1 MATSVSWRNFQKI
14 AESDPYVAK
23 VEKIKVET
31 IIDYA
36 CLLPESTQLSEHQ
49 VK

>member
-1 MATSVSWRNFQKI
+1 MATSMRWRNFQKI

-31 IIDYA
+31 IIDYV